1 MKRGR
6 PVGRPFEWRV
16 ASWVFAGV
24 RSPRLLTRAPGTEA
38 VGECGV
44 RATGSP
50 ALAYARAY
58 DGGEWRGRGSG
69 DGHPR
74 AC

>member
-24 RSPRLLTRAPGTEA
+24 RSQRLLTRAPGTEPVVA
-38 VGECGV
+38 SGMGI
-44 RATGSP
+44 RATGS
-50 ALAYARAY
+50 AARHTWRAS
-58 DGGEWRGRGSG
+58 DSGGGIRTFS
-69 DGHPR
+69 
-74 AC
+74 